1 MLNSNGIFFYQK
13 KKKKKGK
20 KTEIACVISN
30 TIIQSII
37 KTPETI
43 SILHFYTIYI
53 SKNYSNTLVC
63 IYGIKYYV

>member
-13 KKKKKGK
+13 KKK
-20 KTEIACVISN
+20 ERQIACVISN